1 MLVVQITVDKTE
13 MLLMHDLEQEE
24 LQMASCLASQ
34 AKKLL
39 QMKTKWSVKVL
50 MN

>member
-1 MLVVQITVDKTE
+1 
-13 MLLMHDLEQEE
+13 
-24 LQMASCLASQ
+24 MASCLASQ

-50 MN
+50 MNWNKLVV